1 MNDWPVMR
9 PEAVLVLVL
18 VLVHIHLCYWAEMLM
33 NENELN

>member
-1 MNDWPVMR
+1 MNDWSVMR

-18 VLVHIHLCYWAEMLM
+18 VHIHPCYWAQMLM